1 MSVKPSQNFVN
12 PVNYS
17 VAQMPHR
24 STIILICLCL
34 LTACSNDMS
43 DLEQYV
49 TETRTKYQ
57 GSVEPLPQFEPY
69 QNYVYSTFNYRT
81 PFTEP
86 SAAQPDDQASDTGP
100 RPDKDRRKEPLEFF
114 PLDSLQMVGTLER
127 GGESWGLVRD
137 PDGTIHRVQPGN
149 HAGENFGEI
158 IRISETSIDLLEIIP
173 DGLGAWIE
181 REISL
186 SLGEE

>member
-1 MSVKPSQNFVN
+1 MIARYAQLDCIKSHQSFHHVRL
-12 PVNYS
+12 
-17 VAQMPHR
+17 VA
-24 STIILICLCL
+24 CVVL
-34 LTACSNDMS
+34 LNVLAACTTDIS

-49 TETRTKYQ
+49 MAAQNKYQ
-57 GSVEPLPQFEPY
+57 GSVSPLPTFEPY
-69 QNYVYSTFNYRT
+69 QTYTYSAFNFRN

-86 SAAQPDDQASDTGP
+86 TPADTVDQSTASGP
-100 RPDKDRRKEPLEFF
+100 RPDKERRKEPLEFF
-114 PLDSLQMVGTLER
+114 PLDSLTMVGTLER
-127 GGESWGLVRD
+127 EGEMWGLIRD
-137 PDGTIHRVQPGN
+137 PDGAIHRIKPGN

-158 IRISETSIDLLEIIP
+158 IRVSNNAIDLLEIIP

>member
-1 MSVKPSQNFVN
+1 MNSPAVN
-12 PVNYS
+12 NRVVCKLSISGCFRTAIVPLI
-17 VAQMPHR
+17 VA
-24 STIILICLCL
+24 L
-34 LTACSNDMS
+34 LAACSNDIS

-49 TETRTKYQ
+49 AAAQTKYE
-57 GSVEPLPQFEPY
+57 GRVEPLPQFEPY
-69 QNYVYSTFNYRT
+69 QNYNYSTFNYRS

-86 SAAQPDDQASDTGP
+86 TVGEPEEAADTGP
-100 RPDKDRRKEPLEFF
+100 RPDRERRKEPLEFF

-127 GGESWGLVRD
+127 GGEVWGLIRD
-137 PDGTIHRVQPGN
+137 PDGTIHRIQPGN

-158 IRISETSIDLLEIIP
+158 IRITESTIDLLEIIP